1 MLFVTTPGK
10 NICYIALVRITS
22 GYQWPVGGIIID
34 INTKYQGQ
42 LVICSYKGDKRGRAS
57 NWL

>member
-1 MLFVTTPGK
+1 
-10 NICYIALVRITS
+10 
-22 GYQWPVGGIIID
+22 VGGIIID

-42 LVICSYKGDKRGRAS
+42 LVICSYEGDKHGRAS

>member
-22 GYQWPVGGIIID
+22 GYQWPVGGIIIEGIKLALGVND
-34 INTKYQGQ
+34 RSHIGF
-42 LVICSYKGDKRGRAS
+42 S
-57 NWL
+57 